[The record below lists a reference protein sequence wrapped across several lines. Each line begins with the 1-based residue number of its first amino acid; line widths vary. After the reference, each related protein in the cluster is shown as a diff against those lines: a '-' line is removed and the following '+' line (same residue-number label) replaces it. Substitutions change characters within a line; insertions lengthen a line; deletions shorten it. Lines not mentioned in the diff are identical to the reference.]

1 MIPRAASLD
10 TRLRDM
16 QFNLNGLSARIHR
29 VTKPA
34 KDPVLRDQ
42 NFADAIHDM
51 EACISSLYKR
61 SKNPKG

>member
-1 MIPRAASLD
+1 
-10 TRLRDM
+10 M